1 MTLVK
6 TPSRR
11 PSVALLVALLALV
24 VALGDAAHAVGGPS
38 LLLGHA
44 NKAHKTTKLTSK
56 GKGPALSLRS
66 KKGPAA
72 SFRSGAGQPPFT
84 VGSSATVPGLD
95 ADLLDGLDSSSFAR
109 ADQSVSASVSGDSLI
124 LANGVLTTLPVDQV
138 SYDPA
143 GMRLS
148 SAPDFLTAP
157 RTGTY
162 FFSASVGW
170 AANPT
175 GFRRV
180 DIDTTGS
187 VVQTVAYVVAPPT
200 TGAQLAQN
208 LSGTIHLN
216 AGQSVRVAALNASG
230 GNLAATLWTFEGA
243 YVGP

>member
-1 MTLVK
+1 MK

-11 PSVALLVALLALV
+11 PSAAFLVALLALV
-24 VALGDAAHAVGGPS
+24 VALGDATYAAGGPS

-56 GKGPALSLRS
+56 GNGPALSLKS

-72 SFRSGAGQPPFT
+72 AFRGGSGQPPFT
-84 VGSSATVPGLD
+84 VAGSDKVPGLN

-109 ADQSVSASVSGDSLI
+109 ADQSISASVSGSTLV
-124 LANGVLTTLPVDQV
+124 LANSALTTLPVDQV
-138 SYDPA
+138 TYDPA
-143 GMRLS
+143 GMRLP

-170 AANPT
+170 TANSS
-175 GFRRV
+175 GFRRI
-180 DIDTTGS
+180 DLDTTS
-187 VVQTVAYVVAPPT
+187 STVQTVAYAVAPPN

-208 LSGTIHLN
+208 ISGTIHLN
-216 AGQSVRVAALNASG
+216 AGESVRVAALNASG
-230 GNLAATLWTFEGA
+230 GNLGATLWNFEGA